1 MNTPVVKLARH
12 EDVAVI
18 EIDHK
23 PVNALSK
30 AVRQG
35 LLDALFVIA
44 ADPCIRAVV
53 IHGGQVCF
61 IAGADIKELA
71 GPLEAPFLP
80 DVIAKIDA
88 LTIPVIA
95 AIDGVALG
103 GGLEIALACD
113 RRIASPRSSLAL
125 PETRLGLI
133 PGAGGTQRLPRLVG
147 IEWAELIIATG
158 EVLTAKQALGIGLV
172 DVILDDPLQT
182 AIAQAGATPKRRLS
196 AAAVP
201 QKREA
206 GLSDRFLPFRQSEP
220 AAVAAVALVR
230 DTLAL
235 SFQDGLARERD
246 RFLKLRDGSEARA
259 RIHLFLS
266 GKAAFRHTGA
276 VGKERRVASIAIA
289 GSGKRA
295 KAVAAL
301 LRPSGLSVSI
311 GDSALS
317 EADLIIDVA
326 DDRKA
331 AISLRRL
338 ASLAKVDAVIA
349 TTRARS
355 LDRLA
360 DVFGRSADSVG
371 LHFRLSSRRSL
382 VEVTPTMQTAPE
394 VVNAVL
400 GLIRRTGTQAVVTR
414 RSGLV
419 GERLLA
425 ACRASADDLRRSG
438 VSYREVK
445 TALFSCGLPQLQ
457 SLPASGK
464 KSIDPTLRN
473 RLIEDMA
480 REGLALVSEG
490 IVRRSFDIDLIMV
503 HGYEFPYEDGGPMW
517 ASGILE
523 DRDASTVAYDHT
535 TTKVRV

>member
-1 MNTPVVKLARH
+1 MNAPVVKLTRH
-12 EDVAVI
+12 GDVAVV

-35 LLDALFVIA
+35 LLDGLLAIA
-44 ADPCIRAVV
+44 ADPLIRAVV
-53 IHGGQVCF
+53 IHGGQGCF

-71 GPLEAPFLP
+71 GPLETPFLP

-95 AIDGVALG
+95 AIDGIALG

-158 EVLTAKQALGIGLV
+158 QVLTARQALGIGLV

-182 AIAQAGATPKRRLS
+182 AIGRAGATPKRRLS
-196 AAAVP
+196 AATVP
-201 QKREA
+201 QKGET
-206 GLSDRFLPFRQSEP
+206 GLSDRLLPFLQSEP
-220 AAVAAVALVR
+220 ASVAAVALVR

-246 RFLKLRDGSEARA
+246 CFLKLRAGSKAQA

-266 GKAAFRHTGA
+266 GKAAFRHTGT
-276 VGKERRVASIAIA
+276 VDKERRVESIAIA

-295 KAVAAL
+295 KAVAVL
-301 LRPSGLSVSI
+301 LRRSGLSVTI

-326 DDRKA
+326 DDRKTD
-331 AISLRRL
+331 ISIRRL
-338 ASLAKVDAVIA
+338 ASLAKVDAIIA

-360 DVFGRSADSVG
+360 GVGGRSADNVG
-371 LHFRLSSRRSL
+371 LYFRLSSRRSL
-382 VEVTPTMQTAPE
+382 VEVTPTMQTALE

-400 GLIRRTGTQAVVTR
+400 ALIRKTGAQAVVTR

-419 GERLLA
+419 GERILA
-425 ACRASADDLRRSG
+425 ACRAAADDLRRSG
-438 VSYREVK
+438 VSHKDVNA
-445 TALFSCGLPQLQ
+445 ALTSCGVPQLQ
-457 SLPASGK
+457 SRSASGRK
-464 KSIDPTLRN
+464 CIDPALRH
-473 RLIEDMA
+473 RLLEGMS
-480 REGLALVSEG
+480 REGVALLTEG

-503 HGYEFPYEDGGPMW
+503 HGYGFPHEDGGPMW

-523 DRDASTVAYDHT
+523 DKGASTVAHDHT
-535 TTKVRV
+535 AAKVRA